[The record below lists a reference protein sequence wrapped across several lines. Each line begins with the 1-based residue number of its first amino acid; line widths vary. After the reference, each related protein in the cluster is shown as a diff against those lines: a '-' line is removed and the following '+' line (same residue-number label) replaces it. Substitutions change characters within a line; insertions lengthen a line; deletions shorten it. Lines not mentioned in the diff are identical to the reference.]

1 MPKTRRPDS
10 EQSIFIR
17 GASANNLKNLD
28 IRIPL
33 NMFVCVT
40 GVSGS
45 GKSTLVHEVLYAGI
59 MKRKGVQEAIPGLT
73 AGSLAGKCRSIEGLD
88 YIDRVELVDQSP
100 IGRSPRS
107 NPITYLKV
115 FDIIRDLLAHTPAAK
130 TRGYAPGHFS
140 FNVPGGR
147 CEVCEGDG
155 LQRIEMQFLADIFVQ
170 CESCK
175 GKRFK
180 QEVLDIRY
188 RGKNV
193 DDILNMTVTEALDF
207 FAASSDSR
215 RVAKR
220 LKVLDDVG
228 LGYLRLGQPAPTFS
242 GGEAQRIKLA
252 HHLAAS
258 EEEGKVLFIFDEPT
272 TGLHFDD
279 IAKLLKCF
287 DALVAA
293 GHSIV
298 VIEHNMDVVK
308 CADFVI
314 DLGPE
319 AGDKGGEIVATG
331 TPEEIAG
338 NARSFTGA
346 FLKKYV

>member
-1 MPKTRRPDS
+1 
-10 EQSIFIR
+10 
-17 GASANNLKNLD
+17 
-28 IRIPL
+28 
-33 NMFVCVT
+33 
-40 GVSGS
+40 
-45 GKSTLVHEVLYAGI
+45 
-59 MKRKGVQEAIPGLT
+59 MKRKGGYDGT
-73 AGSLAGKCRSIEGLD
+73 AGKCRSIEGTD
-88 YIDRVELVDQSP
+88 YINRVELIDQSP

-107 NPITYLKV
+107 NPITYIKI
-115 FDIIRDLLAHTPAAK
+115 FDLIRDLLANTPAAK
-130 TRGYAPGHFS
+130 THGYAPGHFS

-155 LQRIEMQFLADIFVQ
+155 LQRIEMQFLADIFLP

-193 DDILNMTVTEALDF
+193 DDILNMTVTEAIDF
-207 FAASSDSR
+207 FSLAADSR

-228 LGYLRLGQPAPTFS
+228 LGYVRLGQPATTLS

-252 HHLAAS
+252 HHLS
-258 EEEGKVLFIFDEPT
+258 TTEQEGRALFIFDEPT

-287 DALVAA
+287 DALVEA
-293 GHSIV
+293 GHSLI

-314 DLGPE
+314 DLGPD
-319 AGDKGGEIVATG
+319 AGDRGGEIVATG
-331 TPEEIAG
+331 TPEEIAQ
-338 NARSFTGA
+338 NPRSYTGG
-346 FLKKYV
+346 FLKKHLKEN